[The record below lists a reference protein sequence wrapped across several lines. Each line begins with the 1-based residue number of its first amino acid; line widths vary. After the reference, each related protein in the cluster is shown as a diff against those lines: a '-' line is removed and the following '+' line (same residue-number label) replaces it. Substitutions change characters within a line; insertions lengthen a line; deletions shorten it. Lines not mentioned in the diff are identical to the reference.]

1 MGIALKCVIV
11 ERVVDLVEKAGAAA
25 LVLANGGF
33 APRSVG
39 VMLCLWWV
47 VESYISGL
55 LL

>member
-1 MGIALKCVIV
+1 MGAALKCGIV
-11 ERVVDLVEKAGAAA
+11 DRFVDLIEKVDAAA

-33 APRSVG
+33 VLGSVG